1 MLCLITLL
9 RNGASSVPEQHY
21 IEAHSKELAFNSLVL
36 EKGINPVHYSTIL
49 VCDLT
54 LHIHESNVKVNQ
66 LGVKINNDFSNQ
78 LLDLVTDY
86 DKGFFKPLDYIT
98 DTNLST
104 FDLYF
109 FVRDKI

>member
-9 RNGASSVPEQHY
+9 RNGSSSIPEQHY
-21 IEAHSKELAFNSLVL
+21 IEAQSKELAFNSLVL

-54 LHIHESNVKVNQ
+54 LHIHESSIKVNR
-66 LGVKINNDFSNQ
+66 LGVKINNDFSDQ

-86 DKGFFKPLDYIT
+86 DKNFFKSLDYIT
-98 DTNLST
+98 DTNLSI
-104 FDLYF
+104 FDLLT
-109 FVRDKI
+109 VIKLKL